1 MESKE
6 MGIENRLFCSFF
18 ILASGKKNDIEQESE
33 AAEKRRKYVFN
44 KLNNAYLKAE
54 KSFLNMLSKYGQL
67 KSNKISFEDYFELD
81 NKDIAQEISLLGKYH
96 IWRSQ
101 YESSPSL
108 GFCFIKCNKKIYTV
122 YKKLNNSN
130 YDSEDI
136 IWIDFEIEKIYSIL
150 ENDAFDEDFEC
161 LKLAIKD
168 FWLKSFG
175 AVNDNVIDVE
185 CFWRIDEQ
193 SKELSKESYLI
204 INILENKLRTLINV
218 IMSREL
224 GACWF
229 LKFGGKPT
237 KHRNQEREDMKQM

>member
-1 MESKE
+1 

-18 ILASGKKNDIEQESE
+18 ILASGKQNDIEQESE

-218 IMSREL
+218 IMSRDWAL
-224 GACWF
+224 VGF
-229 LKFGGKPT
+229 
-237 KHRNQEREDMKQM
+237 